1 MTEIKNVFMGC
12 ILLALCSVSHAIE
25 NTNPAHVGVIP
36 QRLERI
42 DAAINAA
49 VTAGEI
55 PGAVALV
62 IRDGKIVYHEAFGY
76 ADIKSKRSMTTDAI
90 FRIASMTKA
99 ITSTGIMMLY
109 EQGHFGLGDPV
120 SEFLPEFST
129 MRIVSEVD
137 DDSSVAATVPAEKQI
152 RIIDLLTHTS
162 GLAYKFIPGKLQ
174 KTYSDAGI
182 IDGLTA
188 NQLVLAD
195 NIELLAKQPLLFEP
209 GSKFN
214 YSLSTDVLGRLI
226 EVVSG
231 QPLDQF
237 FADHITGPL
246 GMEDTWFYLP
256 ADKHD
261 RLVTLYSHV
270 DGEGLT
276 VAKGDESSL
285 TMIDPNYPI
294 VGARTYFS
302 GGAGL
307 SSTAYDYGRFVQ
319 MLLNDGQLEG
329 VRILSRKSVELMRT
343 PRIDWD
349 DDQTPDFGLGFVVIS
364 DLGKGDN
371 LGSVGAYSWGGAFYT
386 SYWVDPREGLV
397 AVFMSQGRPIQSDIA
412 QVFKTLVYQALE

>member
-307 SSTAYDYGRFVQ
+307 SSTAYDYGRFIQ

>member
-76 ADIKSKRSMTTDAI
+76 ADIKSKRSMKTDAI

-137 DDSSVAATVPAEKQI
+137 DDSSVVATVPAEKQI
-152 RIIDLLTHTS
+152 RIVDLLTHTS